1 VGQKI
6 KVQDRTDRCQ
16 ADAGSFTVS
25 AGLGQGRTLRRVSSM
40 TALQAMAR
48 ARSVA
53 ASAGRGRAA
62 IILSISL
69 PQAARVRS
77 CPD

>member
-25 AGLGQGRTLRRVSSM
+25 AGLGQGKAFRRVSSM
-40 TALQAMAR
+40 TALQAMAQ

-53 ASAGRGRAA
+53 AS
-62 IILSISL
+62 
-69 PQAARVRS
+69 V
-77 CPD
+77 